1 MHLYASNSLPVN
13 SLCQFQLF
21 KFARNCT
28 SAGATFGNY
37 HRFSS
42 LRTSPHPR
50 HVLTCDFDLGWSCL
64 LGAGEVPC
72 AASVPASI
80 CLLDP
85 RDHQVPLP
93 HDLELVGRGE
103 VQELPILDPPEH
115 IGDENL
121 KNRDLSFS
129 PDHRFGV
136 TLWRR
141 TAQNDIVPYSCRC
154 LDGAHQELALDVCK
168 GNIQ

>member
-1 MHLYASNSLPVN
+1 MSWTWKWNQSLKNKRDCWQMHLYASNSLPVN

-42 LRTSPHPR
+42 LRTSPL
-50 HVLTCDFDLGWSCL
+50 LTCDFDLSWSCL

-93 HDLELVGRGE
+93 HDLELVGRGQ
-103 VQELPILDPPEH
+103 VQELAILDPPE
-115 IGDENL
+115 
-121 KNRDLSFS
+121 
-129 PDHRFGV
+129 
-136 TLWRR
+136 
-141 TAQNDIVPYSCRC
+141 DIICTYVAK
-154 LDGAHQELALDVCK
+154 LDFW
-168 GNIQ
+168 

>member
-1 MHLYASNSLPVN
+1 MPAIPFQSTVSVSSNCSSLPGIARALEPLSEITTDFHLC
-13 SLCQFQLF
+13 SLL
-21 KFARNCT
+21 
-28 SAGATFGNY
+28 
-37 HRFSS
+37 
-42 LRTSPHPR
+42 LI
-50 HVLTCDFDLGWSCL
+50 LTCDFDLCWSCL

-115 IGDENL
+115 VGDENL
-121 KNRDLSFS
+121 KNRDLLLS

-141 TAQNDIVPYSCRC
+141 TAQNDIVPDSCRC